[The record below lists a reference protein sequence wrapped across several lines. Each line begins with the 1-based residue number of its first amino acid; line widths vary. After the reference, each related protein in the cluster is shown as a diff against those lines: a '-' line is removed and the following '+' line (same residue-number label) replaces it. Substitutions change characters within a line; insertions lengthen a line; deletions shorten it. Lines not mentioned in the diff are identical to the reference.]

1 MRALEHHRKA
11 VEEFERKM
19 KEREALVT
27 SKL

>member
-1 MRALEHHRKA
+1 LRALEDHRKT
-11 VEEFERKM
+11 VEDFERKM